1 MAWGQP
7 AWGADPAPLDPL
19 LAQIRAGKVR
29 DLTLFSS
36 QRVRTEDWARLF
48 DALAEAD
55 RAGHGVRSLHISGH
69 RIPTEAHA
77 ALHTYLSEAATALTA
92 LAILARD
99 ATDADLAPWANG
111 LAAAKVVNLE
121 ELDVSGKA
129 LAGPCANL
137 GRFVNA
143 AAQSLRKLDV
153 AANAGTL
160 SLPAGT
166 TLPTL
171 ATLVLADCDLD
182 APALR
187 GWLAATPNV
196 ADLDVAGNT
205 RIAADVPAWAPLA
218 ANLTAVAVAGTHFDD
233 AALTALLHA
242 CPSLQTVNAAE
253 CRVTGTELANDL
265 RAPKCTTL
273 VLRKNPVAALD
284 RILTAVPNVEV
295 LDVAECKGLDASH
308 LNAVL
313 QMPRIQTVGFRGN
326 TVEADPTAGGKSAAV
341 TLDLT
346 ATNLSLPVLRS
357 WIARHPSVVN
367 WEVASNPC
375 SEENDGAAM
384 LELAK
389 EILPR
394 NLYWR

>member
-48 DALAEAD
+48 DALADAD

-69 RIPTEAHA
+69 QIPTDANA

-111 LAAAKVVNLE
+111 LAAAQVVNLE

-143 AAQSLRKLDV
+143 AARSLRKLDV

-187 GWLAATPNV
+187 GWLALHPMSPTSTLRARTYCC
-196 ADLDVAGNT
+196 
-205 RIAADVPAWAPLA
+205 DVPTWAPLA
-218 ANLTAVAVAGTHFDD
+218 ANLTRCRRRDAFDD
-233 AALTALLHA
+233 AHWPALLRA
-242 CPSLQTVNAAE
+242 CPSLQTVNA
-253 CRVTGTELANDL
+253 
-265 RAPKCTTL
+265 P
-273 VLRKNPVAALD
+273 
-284 RILTAVPNVEV
+284 
-295 LDVAECKGLDASH
+295 
-308 LNAVL
+308 
-313 QMPRIQTVGFRGN
+313 
-326 TVEADPTAGGKSAAV
+326 SAA
-341 TLDLT
+341 
-346 ATNLSLPVLRS
+346 
-357 WIARHPSVVN
+357 
-367 WEVASNPC
+367 
-375 SEENDGAAM
+375 
-384 LELAK
+384 
-389 EILPR
+389 
-394 NLYWR
+394 